1 MARTNDLIVGA
12 QEWIA
17 FGALCTA
24 IIGCFVGIMSRQTDN
39 RNQILNRIEKNK
51 EELNEELAAIRIS
64 AFEEYKILRKEL
76 TDTMSAAYR
85 EFGETVYG
93 IREKVTQVELW
104 IRDELKD
111 TRHTLQGGMDM
122 RHSITDEKIE
132 KVSDRVRQL
141 EISNPRKP

>member
-1 MARTNDLIVGA
+1 MGA

-17 FGALCTA
+17 FGVLCVA
-24 IIGCFVGIMSRQTDN
+24 IMGAFLGIAYRQTDN
-39 RNQILNRIEKNK
+39 RNQVLNKIDKNK
-51 EELNEELAAIRIS
+51 EELNEELEAIRIS
-64 AFEEYKILRKEL
+64 AFEESRTLRKEL

-122 RHSITDEKIE
+122 RHSIAEEKIE

-141 EISNPRKP
+141 EISNQRKT

>member
-1 MARTNDLIVGA
+1 MGV

-17 FGALCTA
+17 FGALCVA
-24 IIGCFVGIMSRQTDN
+24 IIGCFLGIMSRQTDN

-64 AFEEYKILRKEL
+64 AYEEYKILRKEMVDA
-76 TDTMSAAYR
+76 TTMAYR
-85 EFGETVYG
+85 EFGETVFG

-141 EISNPRKP
+141 EIGNPRKT

>member
-1 MARTNDLIVGA
+1 VGIP
-12 QEWIA
+12 EWIA
-17 FGALCTA
+17 FGALCVA
-24 IIGCFVGIMSRQTDN
+24 ITGTLSLMMSRQASN
-39 RNQILNRIEKNK
+39 RDQILSRIEKNK
-51 EELNEELAAIRIS
+51 EELKEELAAIRS
-64 AFEEYKILRKEL
+64 AAYEEYTTLRREMSE
-76 TDTMSAAYR
+76 TMSAAYR

-104 IRDELKD
+104 IRDELKN

-141 EISNPRKP
+141 EISGPKK

>member
-1 MARTNDLIVGA
+1 MGA

-17 FGALCTA
+17 FGALCVA
-24 IIGCFVGIMSRQTDN
+24 IIGSFLGIMFRQTDN
-39 RNQILNRIEKNK
+39 RNQILTRIEKNK
-51 EELNEELAAIRIS
+51 EELNDELSAIRI
-64 AFEEYKILRKEL
+64 AAYEEYKILRKEMS
-76 TDTMSAAYR
+76 DTAAVAYR
-85 EFGETVYG
+85 EFGETVFG

-104 IRDELKD
+104 IRDELKE

-141 EISNPRKP
+141 EISSPRKT

>member
-1 MARTNDLIVGA
+1 
-12 QEWIA
+12 
-17 FGALCTA
+17 
-24 IIGCFVGIMSRQTDN
+24 MSRQTDN

-51 EELNEELAAIRIS
+51 EELKEELAAIRI
-64 AFEEYKILRKEL
+64 AAYEEYTILRREMS
-76 TDTMSAAYR
+76 DTMSAAYR

-111 TRHTLQGGMDM
+111 TRHTLQGGMDQ
-122 RHSITDEKIE
+122 RHMISDEKIE

-141 EISNPRKP
+141 EIRKP

>member
-1 MARTNDLIVGA
+1 MGA

-17 FGALCTA
+17 FGALCVA
-24 IIGCFVGIMSRQTDN
+24 IVTTLSVMMIRQTTN
-39 RNQILNRIEKNK
+39 RDQILDRIEKNK
-51 EELNEELAAIRIS
+51 EELNDELAAIRIS
-64 AFEEYKILRKEL
+64 AYEEYKILRKEMVDA
-76 TDTMSAAYR
+76 TTMAYR
-85 EFGETVYG
+85 EFGETVFG

-141 EISNPRKP
+141 EIGNPRKT

>member
-1 MARTNDLIVGA
+1 MGA

-141 EISNPRKP
+141 EISIPRKT

>member
-1 MARTNDLIVGA
+1 MFGA

-17 FGALCTA
+17 FSGLCVA
-24 IIGCFVGIMSRQTDN
+24 IITTLSVMMSRQTDN
-39 RNQILNRIEKNK
+39 RNQILSRIEKNNKELK
-51 EELNEELAAIRIS
+51 EELADSRTAAY
-64 AFEEYKILRKEL
+64 EEYTTLRREMS
-76 TDTMSAAYR
+76 DTMSAAYR

>member
-1 MARTNDLIVGA
+1 MGA

-93 IREKVTQVELW
+93 IREKVNQVELW

-122 RHSITDEKIE
+122 RHQIALDGIKE
-132 KVSDRVRQL
+132 VDDRVRQL
-141 EISNPRKP
+141 EIRKP

>member
-1 MARTNDLIVGA
+1 MGA

-122 RHSITDEKIE
+122 RHSIAEEKIE

>member
-1 MARTNDLIVGA
+1 MGVP
-12 QEWIA
+12 EWIA

-24 IIGCFVGIMSRQTDN
+24 IMGAFAGMMSRQTDN
-39 RNQILNRIEKNK
+39 RNQILNRIEKNQR
-51 EELNEELAAIRIS
+51 ELNEELSAIRI
-64 AFEEYKILRKEL
+64 AAYEEYKILRKEMV
-76 TDTMSAAYR
+76 DAANVASR

-111 TRHTLQGGMDM
+111 TRHTLQGSMDM
-122 RHSITDEKIE
+122 RHSIMDEKVE

-141 EISNPRKP
+141 EITSSHKS

>member
-1 MARTNDLIVGA
+1 MVT

-17 FGALCTA
+17 FGGLCVLIA
-24 IIGCFVGIMSRQTDN
+24 GAFLGIFYRQTDN

-51 EELNEELAAIRIS
+51 EELNDELSALRSAAY
-64 AFEEYKILRKEL
+64 EEYKILRKEMAE
-76 TDTMSAAYR
+76 TTNVAYR
-85 EFGETVYG
+85 EFGETVFG

-111 TRHTLQGGMDM
+111 TRHTLQGGMDQ

-141 EISNPRKP
+141 EIGGRK

>member
-1 MARTNDLIVGA
+1 MGV

-17 FGALCTA
+17 FGALVVA
-24 IIGCFVGIMSRQTDN
+24 IIGAFLGIASRQTDN
-39 RNQILNRIEKNK
+39 RNQILTRIEKNK
-51 EELNEELAAIRIS
+51 EELNDELAAIRIS
-64 AFEEYKILRKEL
+64 SYEEYKVLRKEL
-76 TDTMSAAYR
+76 ADTVSLAYR
-85 EFGETVYG
+85 EFGETVHG
-93 IREKVTQVELW
+93 IREKVTEVELW

-141 EISNPRKP
+141 EIGNQRKT

>member
-1 MARTNDLIVGA
+1 MGI

-17 FGALCTA
+17 FGALCVA
-24 IIGCFVGIMSRQTDN
+24 IIGCFLGIMSRQTDN
-39 RNQILNRIEKNK
+39 RNQILNKIQENK
-51 EELNEELAAIRIS
+51 EELAGELAAIRLS
-64 AFEEYKILRKEL
+64 ALEEYKILRKEL
-76 TDTMSAAYR
+76 TDTMLAAYR

-122 RHSITDEKIE
+122 RHSIAEEKIE

-141 EISNPRKP
+141 EIRKP

>member
-1 MARTNDLIVGA
+1 MGA

-17 FGALCTA
+17 FGAFCVALMGAFLGLTY
-24 IIGCFVGIMSRQTDN
+24 RQTDN

-51 EELNEELAAIRIS
+51 EDLDDELSAIRS
-64 AFEEYKILRKEL
+64 AAYEEYKTLRKEISDNA
-76 TDTMSAAYR
+76 TAATR

-104 IRDELKD
+104 IRDELKN

-122 RHSITDEKIE
+122 RHSIMDEKLE
-132 KVSDRVRQL
+132 KVSDRVRNL
-141 EISNPRKP
+141 EIGPRNP

>member
-1 MARTNDLIVGA
+1 MGA

-122 RHSITDEKIE
+122 RHSIAEEKIE

-141 EISNPRKP
+141 EISIPRKP

>member
-1 MARTNDLIVGA
+1 MGIP
-12 QEWIA
+12 EWIA
-17 FGALCTA
+17 FGGLCVAT
-24 IIGCFVGIMSRQTDN
+24 VGMLSLMMSRQTGN
-39 RNQILNRIEKNK
+39 RDQILNRIETNK
-51 EELNEELAAIRIS
+51 EELNKELVAIRT
-64 AFEEYKILRKEL
+64 AAYEEYTTLRKEISESSSL
-76 TDTMSAAYR
+76 AYR

-141 EISNPRKP
+141 EIRKP

>member
-1 MARTNDLIVGA
+1 MGA
-12 QEWIA
+12 FAGIA
-17 FGALCTA
+17 Y
-24 IIGCFVGIMSRQTDN
+24 RQADN
-39 RNQILNRIEKNK
+39 RNQVLNKIDKNK
-51 EELNEELAAIRIS
+51 EELKEELTAMRDAAY
-64 AFEEYKILRKEL
+64 EEYTTLRREMS
-76 TDTMSAAYR
+76 DTMSAAYR

-122 RHSITDEKIE
+122 RHSISDEKIE

-141 EISNPRKP
+141 EIGVSRKPYNIKE

>member
-1 MARTNDLIVGA
+1 MGA

-17 FGALCTA
+17 FGALIVA
-24 IIGCFVGIMSRQTDN
+24 IMGAFAGIAYRQADN
-39 RNQILNRIEKNK
+39 RNQVINKIDKNK
-51 EELNEELAAIRIS
+51 EELKEELTAMRDAAY
-64 AFEEYKILRKEL
+64 EEYTTLRREMS
-76 TDTMSAAYR
+76 DTMSAAYR

-122 RHSITDEKIE
+122 RHSIAEEKIE

-141 EISNPRKP
+141 EIRKP

>member
-1 MARTNDLIVGA
+1 MGI

-17 FGALCTA
+17 FGALCVA
-24 IIGCFVGIMSRQTDN
+24 IIGCFLGIMSRQTDN
-39 RNQILNRIEKNK
+39 RNQILSRIEQNK
-51 EELNEELAAIRIS
+51 EELNDELSAIRIS
-64 AFEEYKILRKEL
+64 AYEEYKILRKEMS
-76 TDTMSAAYR
+76 DTATVAYR

-141 EISNPRKP
+141 EISRKS

>member
-1 MARTNDLIVGA
+1 MGA

>member
-1 MARTNDLIVGA
+1 MGV

-17 FGALCTA
+17 FGALCVA
-24 IIGCFVGIMSRQTDN
+24 IIGCFLGIMSRQTDN
-39 RNQILNRIEKNK
+39 RNQILSRIEQNK
-51 EELNEELAAIRIS
+51 EELNDELSAIRIS
-64 AFEEYKILRKEL
+64 AYEEYKILRKEM
-76 TDTMSAAYR
+76 TDTATVAYR

-141 EISNPRKP
+141 EISRKS

>member
-1 MARTNDLIVGA
+1 MGA

-17 FGALCTA
+17 FGVLCVA
-24 IIGCFVGIMSRQTDN
+24 IMGAFLGIAYRQTDN
-39 RNQILNRIEKNK
+39 RNQVINKIDKNK
-51 EELNEELAAIRIS
+51 EELKQELSAIR
-64 AFEEYKILRKEL
+64 AAAYEEYTTLRREMS
-76 TDTMSAAYR
+76 DIMSAAYR

-122 RHSITDEKIE
+122 RHQIALDGIKE
-132 KVSDRVRQL
+132 VDDRVRQL
-141 EISNPRKP
+141 EIRKP

>member
-1 MARTNDLIVGA
+1 MGI

-17 FGALCTA
+17 FGALCVA
-24 IIGCFVGIMSRQTDN
+24 IIGCFLGIMSRQTDN
-39 RNQILNRIEKNK
+39 RNQILSRIEQNK
-51 EELNEELAAIRIS
+51 EELNDELSAIRIS
-64 AFEEYKILRKEL
+64 AYEEYKILRKEMS
-76 TDTMSAAYR
+76 DTATVAYR

-141 EISNPRKP
+141 EIRKP

>member
-1 MARTNDLIVGA
+1 MIVGA

-141 EISNPRKP
+141 EISIPRKT

>member
-1 MARTNDLIVGA
+1 MPTGHLIVGA

-17 FGALCTA
+17 FGALIVA
-24 IIGCFVGIMSRQTDN
+24 IMGAFLGITYCQTDN
-39 RNQILNRIEKNK
+39 RNQILDRIEKNK
-51 EELNEELAAIRIS
+51 EELNDELSAIRI
-64 AFEEYKILRKEL
+64 AAYEEYKILRKEMS
-76 TDTMSAAYR
+76 DTANVAYR
-85 EFGETVYG
+85 EFGETVHG

-141 EISNPRKP
+141 EIGSPRKT

>member
-1 MARTNDLIVGA
+1 MGA

-17 FGALCTA
+17 FGALCIA
-24 IIGCFVGIMSRQTDN
+24 IIGCFLGIMSRQTDN

-51 EELNEELAAIRIS
+51 EELADELAAIRIS

-111 TRHTLQGGMDM
+111 TRHALQGGKDM
-122 RHSITDEKIE
+122 RHSIAEEKIE

-141 EISNPRKP
+141 EIRKP

>member
-1 MARTNDLIVGA
+1 MGA

-24 IIGCFVGIMSRQTDN
+24 IIGSFIGIMFRQTDN
-39 RNQILNRIEKNK
+39 RNKILSKIEQNK
-51 EELNEELAAIRIS
+51 EELNDELAAIRIS
-64 AFEEYKILRKEL
+64 SYEEYKVLRKEL
-76 TDTMSAAYR
+76 ADTVSLAYR
-85 EFGETVYG
+85 EFGETVFG

-141 EISNPRKP
+141 EIGRPSKT